1 MAIIKNQKLNFTKY
15 LKLNNQIEKRY
26 NYLKNYE
33 QIKNLFNLQLRLDFT
48 RNSGLANKNLQ
59 HITKKTF
66 FFGNVLIKEFI
77 FYYTKIYGFFSP
89 NSKIFIRSNVLSDYF
104 QKKLE
109 NDFKKKT
116 FGYRYRKLPKNFNK
130 TLLYLISHCWFFD
143 LLERSSEIYKTLNYI
158 IATTS
163 QS

>member
-33 QIKNLFNLQLRLDFT
+33 QIKNLFDLQLRLDFT
-48 RNSGLANKNLQ
+48 KNSELANKNLQ

-66 FFGNVLIKEFI
+66 FFDNVLIKEFI
-77 FYYTKIYGFFSP
+77 FYYTKIYGFFFP
-89 NSKIFIRSNVLSDYF
+89 NSKIFIRSNVLSNYF

-116 FGYRYRKLPKNFNK
+116 FGYRYRKLPKKF
-130 TLLYLISHCWFFD
+130 
-143 LLERSSEIYKTLNYI
+143 
-158 IATTS
+158 
-163 QS
+163 

>member
-104 QKKLE
+104 QK
-109 NDFKKKT
+109 N
-116 FGYRYRKLPKNFNK
+116 
-130 TLLYLISHCWFFD
+130 
-143 LLERSSEIYKTLNYI
+143 
-158 IATTS
+158 
-163 QS
+163 